1 VAFSWPFGRRGL
13 GLVGDRADTYI
24 QAGPVA
30 LPWWHGGTVAPAP
43 AEDRD
48 LDRAREARSP
58 HARTP
63 ARRSRGFACLRPF
76 RRCLR
81 APRSKSRSLKI
92 RKYQQIKNQINQSES
107 QTGLLPPYHTP
118 ERNNTITTYVQYR
131 A

>member
-1 VAFSWPFGRRGL
+1 MAFSWPFGRRRGL
-13 GLVGDRADTYI
+13 GLVGDRADTYKP
-24 QAGPVA
+24 G
-30 LPWWHGGTVAPAP
+30 LWHFRGGTVAPAP